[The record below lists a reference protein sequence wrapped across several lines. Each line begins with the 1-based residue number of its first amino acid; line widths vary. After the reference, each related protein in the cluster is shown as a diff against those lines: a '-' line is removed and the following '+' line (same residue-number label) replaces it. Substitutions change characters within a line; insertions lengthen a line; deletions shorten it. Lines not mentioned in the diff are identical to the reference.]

1 MTKGHRRPRI
11 EREPPIE
18 AVPMESQSTFTNDG
32 ASSRNDVLGLDPIR
46 NDDPD
51 RRGPYDGRDRARL

>member
-1 MTKGHRRPRI
+1 
-11 EREPPIE
+11 
-18 AVPMESQSTFTNDG
+18 MESQSTFTNDG